1 MTKAIIATTLLAALI
16 CVLTA
21 CVLGG
26 SPNREPTSADA
37 SADAASAGSAAAPAP
52 DETSA
57 SSEDAALDMSEPWEP
72 PIPLVD
78 AHQPPDT
85 RSPEEMTLLSGAIA
99 RVRLLD
105 VEEMVLHPGLSG
117 NAYSIR
123 MVFKFRVLEWL
134 KGGSGE
140 ETILGGVGLDAH
152 GDTLEEARWK
162 AAYFFDNRNT
172 QFDDKEAILMF
183 QDVPPGEDNTYS
195 IGCLCFGNA
204 GSPWARW
211 LPLASSSEVSG
222 ASEGQ
227 NFIWRTWFNPYSSSD
242 AAGQS
247 DESTSESAISL
258 SILRRLSALSD
269 EALKKRTRSVMGHAA
284 VNESTPE
291 EMDINYFAALSDTWG
306 ADNWIT
312 LLWENLGNPDSGIEG
327 YRILR
332 RKQSDAN
339 FIELANFPIDTLS
352 YEDAPYQDRRNI
364 QPETKY
370 IYRLQAYGAN
380 GDIADARVAI
390 TTVAALEPLDAPT
403 TTPTAAPTAAMPLP
417 TLAPTSASSL
427 APNPTV
433 TAAPSAATATPIP
446 ATPSPTITAPSP
458 SPTPIPTPAVII
470 RAIPF
475 AAEVADTPA
484 LRTKGLGYRDHL
496 APNSGMLFIFPSG
509 QASSFWMRGMR
520 FPLDFVWIGADCRV
534 ADITERV
541 PHPEPG
547 APDATLPLINPASPA
562 AYVFEINAGEIEQFG
577 IEIGDPARFR
587 NIRPDAANNPDAAY
601 PCDCRETE
609 DCDDQPHR

>member
-1 MTKAIIATTLLAALI
+1 MPKPILATTLLAALL
-16 CVLTA
+16 CFLTA

-26 SPNREPTSADA
+26 APSREPTSADTN
-37 SADAASAGSAAAPAP
+37 ADAASTSSAASPVP
-52 DETSA
+52 DKTSA
-57 SSEDAALDMSEPWEP
+57 NPDDAALDMSEPWEP

-99 RVRLLD
+99 RVRMLD
-105 VEEMVLHPGLSG
+105 VEELALHPGLNG
-117 NAYSIR
+117 NAYSIQ
-123 MVFKFRVLEWL
+123 MVFKFRVIEWL

-312 LLWENLGNPDSGIEG
+312 LLWDNLGNPDSGIEG

-339 FIELANFPIDTLS
+339 FIELADIPIDSLTYVDDP
-352 YEDAPYQDRRNI
+352 YEDRRDI

-403 TTPTAAPTAAMPLP
+403 TTPTASLTTASTPATPSPIP
-417 TLAPTSASSL
+417 TLAPTPASSL
-427 APNPTV
+427 APT
-433 TAAPSAATATPIP
+433 AATATPIP
-446 ATPSPTITAPSP
+446 TTPSPTPILSP
-458 SPTPIPTPAVII
+458 SPTPIPSPAIII

-475 AAEVADTPA
+475 AAEIADTPA
-484 LRTKGLGYRDHL
+484 LRTKGLGYRDRL
-496 APNSGMLFIFPSG
+496 AANSGMLFIFPSG

-562 AYVFEINAGEIEQFG
+562 AYVFEINAGEIERLG

-587 NIRPDAANNPDAAY
+587 NIRPDAANSPDAAY

-609 DCDDQPHR
+609 DCDDQP

>member
-1 MTKAIIATTLLAALI
+1 MTKPILATTLLAALI
-16 CVLTA
+16 CFLA
-21 CVLGG
+21 GCVLGG
-26 SPNREPTSADA
+26 SPNREPTSADTN
-37 SADAASAGSAAAPAP
+37 ADAANAGSAASPVP
-52 DETSA
+52 DENSA
-57 SSEDAALDMSEPWEP
+57 SSGDAALDMSEPWEP

-85 RSPEEMTLLSGAIA
+85 RSPEEMTLLSGGIA
-99 RVRLLD
+99 RVRMLD
-105 VEEMVLHPGLSG
+105 VEELALHPGLNG
-117 NAYSIR
+117 NAYSIQ

-134 KGGSGE
+134 KGGNGE

-162 AAYFFDNRNT
+162 AAYFFDNRDA
-172 QFDDKEAILMF
+172 QFDDREAILMF
-183 QDVPPGEDNTYS
+183 QDVPLGEDNTYS

-222 ASEGQ
+222 ASEEQ
-227 NFIWRTWFNPYSSSD
+227 SFIWRTWFNPYSIFD

-247 DESTSESAISL
+247 DESIMESAISL
-258 SILRRLSALSD
+258 NILRRLSALSD
-269 EALKKRTRSVMGHAA
+269 DALEKRTQSMMGYMV
-284 VNESTPE
+284 VNELAPE
-291 EMDINYFAALSDTWG
+291 EMDINYFAAISDTWG

-312 LLWENLGNPDSGIEG
+312 LVWENLGNPDSGVEG

-339 FIELANFPIDTLS
+339 FIELANFPIDTLT

-380 GDIADARVAI
+380 GDIADARIAI

-403 TTPTAAPTAAMPLP
+403 ATPTAAPTAATPAP
-417 TLAPTSASSL
+417 TPALAPAS
-427 APNPTV
+427 
-433 TAAPSAATATPIP
+433 
-446 ATPSPTITAPSP
+446 SP
-458 SPTPIPTPAVII
+458 SPTPIPSPAVII

-475 AAEVADTPA
+475 TAEIADTPA

-496 APNSGMLFIFPSG
+496 AANSGMLFIFPSG

-520 FPLDFVWIGADCRV
+520 FPLDFVWIGGDCRV

-547 APDATLPLINPASPA
+547 APDATLPLINPAAPA

-587 NIRPDAANNPDAAY
+587 NIRPDAVNSPAAAY

-609 DCDDQPHR
+609 DCDDQP

>member
-1 MTKAIIATTLLAALI
+1 MTKPILATTLLATLI
-16 CVLTA
+16 CFLTA

-26 SPNREPTSADA
+26 APNREPPPADA
-37 SADAASAGSAAAPAP
+37 SADAASAGSAASPVP

-57 SSEDAALDMSEPWEP
+57 SSDDAALDMSEPWEP

-78 AHQPPDT
+78 AHQPPDS

-99 RVRLLD
+99 RVRMLD
-105 VEEMVLHPGLSG
+105 VEELALHPGLNG
-117 NAYSIR
+117 NAYSIQ

-162 AAYFFDNRNT
+162 AAYFFDNRDA
-172 QFDDKEAILMF
+172 QFDDKESILMF
-183 QDVPPGEDNTYS
+183 QDVPLGEDNTYS

-211 LPLASSSEVSG
+211 LPMESSSEVDDS
-222 ASEGQ
+222 SEGQ
-227 NFIWRTWFNPYSSSD
+227 SFIWRTWFNPYSIFD

-247 DESTSESAISL
+247 DESIMESAISL
-258 SILRRLSALSD
+258 NILRRLSALSD
-269 EALKKRTRSVMGHAA
+269 EALEKRTRSLMGYMA
-284 VNESTPE
+284 VNESAPE
-291 EMDINYFAALSDTWG
+291 EMDINYFAAISDTWG

-312 LLWENLGNPDSGIEG
+312 LVWENLGNPDSGIEG

-339 FIELANFPIDTLS
+339 FIELANFPIDSLT

-403 TTPTAAPTAAMPLP
+403 ATPTANLI
-417 TLAPTSASSL
+417 
-427 APNPTV
+427 NP
-433 TAAPSAATATPIP
+433 I
-446 ATPSPTITAPSP
+446 ATPSPTPAPVSSPTPTSVGITTPSPTPTAIPTPASSP
-458 SPTPIPTPAVII
+458 SPTPIPSPAVII

-475 AAEVADTPA
+475 AAEIADTPD
-484 LRTKGLGYRDHL
+484 LRTKGLGSRDRL

-547 APDATLPLINPASPA
+547 APDATLPLINPAAPA
-562 AYVFEINAGEIEQFG
+562 AYVFEINAGEIERFG

-587 NIRPDAANNPDAAY
+587 NIRPDAANSPATAY

-609 DCDDQPHR
+609 DCE